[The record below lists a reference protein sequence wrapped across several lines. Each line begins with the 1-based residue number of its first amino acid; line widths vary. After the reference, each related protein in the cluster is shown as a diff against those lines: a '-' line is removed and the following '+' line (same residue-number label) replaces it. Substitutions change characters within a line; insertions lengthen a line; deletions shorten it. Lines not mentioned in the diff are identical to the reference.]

1 MRALGLPLLSRGAAV
16 PPDVDVPQGAVQR
29 VGHRRVALGQ
39 QLVGHRAELPQAALL
54 LVHLLLQALIQ
65 GAQSQGSG
73 VMGQG
78 SWVRRQ
84 GGKETYAFELL
95 YLGAEGTLNRMEPGL
110 IN

>member
-54 LVHLLLQALIQ
+54 LVHLLLQALIREHR
-65 GAQSQGSG
+65 AR
-73 VMGQG
+73 GQG
-78 SWVRRQ
+78 SWVRGHGSGVR
-84 GGKETYAFELL
+84 GEKRRTHLSYSI
-95 YLGAEGTLNRMEPGL
+95 LGLRL